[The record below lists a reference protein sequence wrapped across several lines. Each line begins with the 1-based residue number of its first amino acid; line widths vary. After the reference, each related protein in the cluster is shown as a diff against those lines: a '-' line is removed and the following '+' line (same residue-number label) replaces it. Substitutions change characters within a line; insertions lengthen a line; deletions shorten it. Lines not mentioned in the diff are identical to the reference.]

1 MPPETLSHWV
11 PFGTRLPVCSQPP
24 IDLIGELGTD
34 TRKGNARTILGKIAD
49 HAVHCATLAAVIEE
63 AAQEAFDTPRI
74 VELVHNALKPYG
86 RSPISVNGST
96 SYAAALNVQLRCVSR
111 CE

>member
-74 VELVHNALKPYG
+74 VELVHNAPQAVWPFADLSQRKHKLRG
-86 RSPISVNGST
+86 R
-96 SYAAALNVQLRCVSR
+96 A
-111 CE
+111 